1 MRDGFSFI
9 VLGRPQGK
17 GRPRHGQGRT
27 WTPRGTT
34 LAEQG
39 IRAAWE
45 SAGAV
50 RLEGAISLHVLLAVT
65 RPQHH
70 FKRDGSLTAEGSRNP
85 QPKNKKPDVD
95 NALKLV
101 MDALNTRAWHDDV
114 QIVQAQV
121 DRVWDQ
127 HEYTRVI
134 ARVVDVLETRAAA

>member
-1 MRDGFSFI
+1 MKNGFSFI

-27 WTPRGTT
+27 WTPRETT

-39 IRAAWE
+39 IRAGWQ

-50 RLEGAISLHVLLAVT
+50 RLEGAITLHVTLAVT
-65 RPQHH
+65 RPKSH
-70 FKRDGSLTAEGSRNP
+70 FKTDGSLSAPGARTP
-85 QPKNKKPDVD
+85 QPIGKKPDVD

-101 MDALNTRAWHDDV
+101 MDALNTRAWTDDV
-114 QIVQAQV
+114 QIIHAQV

-127 HEYTRVI
+127 REYTRII
-134 ARVVDVLETRAAA
+134 ARSVDVLERRAA